1 MSDAGYKRPPPAHRF
16 KPGQSGN
23 PSGRPK
29 GSANLKT
36 MVQKLAATKVKLT
49 RGSHTKTVT
58 WAEALIFK
66 VFQAA
71 LAGNERA
78 QVTALGLL
86 DKYLPVSASPAADPQ
101 SLEQQRALVAQI
113 LNARGDADEPESD

>member
-1 MSDAGYKRPPPAHRF
+1 MSGTGYKRPPPAHRF

-29 GSANLKT
+29 GSKNLGS

-49 RGSHTKTVT
+49 RGSSTKTVT

-71 LAGNERA
+71 LAGNEKA

-86 DKYLPVSASPAADPQ
+86 DKYLPVSVSPAEDPQ

-113 LNARGDADEPESD
+113 LNARGEADDPPSD

>member
-29 GSANLKT
+29 GSKNLKT
-36 MVQKLAATKVKLT
+36 LVQKLAETKVKFT
-49 RGSHTKTVT
+49 RGSRTKTVT
-58 WAEALIFK
+58 WAEALVFK
-66 VFQAA
+66 VFQSA
-71 LAGNERA
+71 LAGNEKA

-86 DKYLPVSASPAADPQ
+86 DKHRAVPASPAADPQ
-101 SLEQQRALVAQI
+101 ALEQQRALVAQI
-113 LNARGDADEPESD
+113 LNARGGADEPQSD